1 MVQVGGPLDGPHQ
14 ADGVQGSPRLGQT
27 VEVGLRRSG
36 RQRSQISPYQAGS
49 GGMEGKSDKLG

>member
-1 MVQVGGPLDGPHQ
+1 MVQVGGLLEGPQQ
-14 ADGVQGSPRLGQT
+14 ADGAQGSPRLGQS

-36 RQRSQISPYQAGS
+36 RKWSQISPYQAGS